1 MTTTN
6 AKRFDL
12 GRLVATPAALQALE
26 RAGVTPLSLIRR
38 HAAGDW
44 GDCDAHDRQAN
55 EDALRN
61 RDRIFSVYELPT
73 GERVWLITEHDYLST
88 CVLTPSCY

>member
-6 AKRFDL
+6 AKRFEL

-26 RAGVTPLSLIRR
+26 RAGVTPLSLVRR

-44 GDCDAHDRQAN
+44 GECDAHDRQAN
-55 EDALRN
+55 EDAVLN
-61 RDRIFSVYELPT
+61 GDRIFSVYLLPT
-73 GERVWLITEHDYLST
+73 REKVWVITEHDGTST
-88 CVLTPSCY
+88 CVLTPACY